1 MFAYCVRLVAIGMLL
16 TGMLSGPMTI
26 ESVRAEESESGGS
39 VLTGTVTRIV
49 DGDSIVVKTDD
60 GTEEQ
65 VHLEGIDAPE
75 VKQDSGSEA
84 TKALTSMVKGK
95 SVEVKW
101 KKRDDFQRI
110 LGQVYQESVH
120 VNLQMLEKGL
130 AWHYARYYKSEDFAD
145 AEKKAKSSKLGLWS
159 NSSPTA
165 PWEYRKK
172 NRDSEKANPT
182 ESK

>member
-1 MFAYCVRLVAIGMLL
+1 
-16 TGMLSGPMTI
+16 MTV
-26 ESVRAEESESGGS
+26 EFVRAEESESGGS

-75 VKQDSGSEA
+75 VKQDSGSES

-120 VNLQMLEKGL
+120 VNLKMLEKGF
-130 AWHYARYYKSEDFAD
+130 AWHYVRYYKSEDFAD

-172 NRDSEKANPT
+172 NRDSEKANPS